1 MKPVDIPNANRRLGA
16 PKDWDTARNGPC
28 ETLAMY
34 DSGDF
39 FQSAWLPDARELAC
53 LNEGAP
59 AVLTVWG
66 RMHPPVE
73 VNVMP
78 KPGYVTAEAFQA
90 LFTALRNL
98 TFMCRTAS
106 GSTLN
111 GDLKLL
117 ASIELAES
125 VVGEIPAD
133 ARRDK
138 GDADAF
144 KVDVPQAYPANLE
157 LLREMLG
164 YLREKPHS
172 TRTEDFIERI
182 ERALKP

>member
-34 DSGDF
+34 DSGEF

-90 LFTALRNL
+90 LFAALRNL

-111 GDLKLL
+111 GDLRLL

-144 KVDVPQAYPANLE
+144 KVDVPQAYPANVE
-157 LLREMLG
+157 LLRACLDELEAVNAASWNAP
-164 YLREKPHS
+164 LVDKIRKAL
-172 TRTEDFIERI
+172 ER
-182 ERALKP
+182 